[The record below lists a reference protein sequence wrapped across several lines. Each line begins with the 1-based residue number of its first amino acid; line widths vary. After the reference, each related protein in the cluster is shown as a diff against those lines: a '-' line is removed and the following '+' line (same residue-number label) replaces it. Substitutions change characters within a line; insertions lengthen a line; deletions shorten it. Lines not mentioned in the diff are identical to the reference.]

1 MGDSGEER
9 LALLKV
15 VGERAGWLIQPTDV
29 TLGDQI
35 GKGATAKVYKS
46 VWHGLDVAVK
56 TIDPELFLKDPVS
69 CNTGTSNFC
78 YHCFM
83 SPC

>member
-9 LALLKV
+9 LAMLKV
-15 VGERAGWLIQPTDV
+15 VGEKAGWLIQPTDV

-35 GKGATAKVYKS
+35 GRGATAKVYKS

-56 TIDPELFLKDPVS
+56 TIDPQLFEKDPVRYPLTLS
-69 CNTGTSNFC
+69 TLLTIRFLIC
-78 YHCFM
+78 
-83 SPC
+83 